1 MRRKIAITLTLI
13 LILVFVAVPVFAEPL
28 YFSDWTNDTTIEN
41 GVAVRQ
47 YFPPVTAYWE
57 SYGRYTGVYSD
68 ASIIDVNLRTGYNTT
83 IYMFPFGQD
92 KELPLEAFK
101 SGSTL
106 SLDFKYGIRYYGTTS
121 FTLKPR
127 IRYYDKNNVELDY
140 TEGDSFTLTD
150 DEAIAVPILMEI
162 PADAVYAKI
171 ELFMSGVPSTNEAV
185 TFEFYEASFIWTYN
199 LDEQSAMQG
208 EQILSAM
215 DKLIYGYEYEAFGSI
230 FDEVTSA
237 EDFIWQEVAD
247 SEYFLEDTVLSFL
260 DILYLYSGAFEFL
273 GRIFEMFMFVDI
285 YNGLLLVS
293 LALGSFAL
301 MLGAVAI
308 FVRRDK

>member
-1 MRRKIAITLTLI
+1 MKRKLFVFLTIAIV
-13 LILVFVAVPVFAEPL
+13 LVSVAIPAFAEPL
-28 YFSDWTNDTTIEN
+28 YFSEWTNDTTIEN
-41 GVAVRQ
+41 GVATRQ
-47 YFPPVTAYWE
+47 YFPPISAYWLT
-57 SYGRYTGVYSD
+57 YGRNSGVYSN
-68 ASIIDVNLRTGYNTT
+68 ANTIDVTLRTGYNQTV
-83 IYMFPFGQD
+83 YMYPFGED

-106 SLDFKYGIRYYGTTS
+106 SLDFTYAIRYSGETT

-127 IRYYDKNNVELDY
+127 IRYYDKNNIELDY
-140 TEGDSFTLTD
+140 TEGDTFTLVD
-150 DEAIAVPILMEI
+150 EEAISVPILMEI
-162 PADAVYAKI
+162 PADAVYATI
-171 ELFMSGVPSTNEAV
+171 ELFMTGVPAVNEVV
-185 TFEFYEASFIWTYN
+185 TFDFYNASFIWTYN
-199 LDEQSAMQG
+199 VQDQSAMQG

-215 DKLIYGYEYEAFGSI
+215 DKLIYGYEYENFGSI

-237 EDFIWQEVAD
+237 EDFVWEQVGDAEFI
-247 SEYFLEDTVLSFL
+247 LEDITLSFL

-293 LALGSFAL
+293 LSLGSFAL
-301 MLGAVAI
+301 LLGAVAI

>member
-1 MRRKIAITLTLI
+1 MKRKL
-13 LILVFVAVPVFAEPL
+13 LVFLTIALVLVSVAIPAFAEPL

-57 SYGRYTGVYSD
+57 SYGRYTGVYSG

-92 KELPLEAFK
+92 KDLPLEAFK

-106 SLDFKYGIRYYGTTS
+106 SLDFKYGIRYSGTTS
-121 FTLKPR
+121 FSLKPR

-150 DEAIAVPILMEI
+150 DEAISVPILMEI

-171 ELFMSGVPSTNEAV
+171 ELFMSGVPSSNESV

-215 DKLIYGYEYEAFGSI
+215 DKLIYGYEYESFGSI

-237 EDFIWQEVAD
+237 EDYIWQEVAD

-301 MLGAVAI
+301 LLGAVAI